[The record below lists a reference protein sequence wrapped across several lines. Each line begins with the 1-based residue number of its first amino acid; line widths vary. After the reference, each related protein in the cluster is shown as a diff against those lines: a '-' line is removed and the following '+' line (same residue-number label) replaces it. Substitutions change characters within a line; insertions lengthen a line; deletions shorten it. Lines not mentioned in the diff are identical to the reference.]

1 MADDSSVA
9 PIWCDVGK
17 NLNAAYLV
25 VSLGHAARGRSTRDR
40 NSNQTVKIY
49 SQRLV
54 LNSGEVSADI
64 DGSMDGDKNVVLF
77 PGECLFL
84 RLSVAYN
91 MTVSLLISWLRCIYN
106 LISNG
111 NNSVGLV
118 ILAHIHV

>member
-25 VSLGHAARGRSTRDR
+25 VSLGHSAKGRSTRDR

-49 SQRLV
+49 SQRFV

-84 RLSVAYN
+84 QLSVAYN
-91 MTVSLLISWLRCIYN
+91 MTVSLLTLMVKM
-106 LISNG
+106 
-111 NNSVGLV
+111 SVKP
-118 ILAHIHV
+118 HIQWKQFCGSCHSV